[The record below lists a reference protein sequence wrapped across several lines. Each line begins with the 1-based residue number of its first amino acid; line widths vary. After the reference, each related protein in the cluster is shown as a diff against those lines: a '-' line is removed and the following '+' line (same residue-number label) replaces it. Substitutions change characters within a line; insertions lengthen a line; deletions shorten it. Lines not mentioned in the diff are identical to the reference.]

1 MPEDDKE
8 QTEFDEELNR
18 QEALNAE
25 TAEPK
30 PVPDVESEV
39 EETVLEGVL
48 PLSFNGNGV
57 ELLGILIN
65 NFLLNLLTLGIYYPW
80 AKAKQLRY
88 YYGAIRIHD
97 SDFQFHG
104 SGGEM
109 FIGLLK
115 VLGVLLVLDLVYE
128 GILAGIIEEWLLL
141 LAGLLY
147 ALTFLLLMLIASV
160 GVRRYRMSRTSWR
173 GIRFRFLGTF
183 KATGILIAR
192 GWLLTLLSLG
202 LYYPYY
208 LNRFQ
213 DYWTTKTTF
222 GNIPFSYDG
231 QGKEVFRIWLK
242 GILLTILTLGI
253 YLFWLKANLQ
263 RYFWNRTGYG
273 EARIISTLYGGKLL
287 KESLIFLLI
296 MIFTLGIGRA
306 WAVVRYK
313 KFYLGTLSLEGKINL
328 AEIKQAEAELAGATG
343 EGMADFFDV
352 EM

>member
-57 ELLGILIN
+57 ELFGILIN
-65 NFLLNLLTLGIYYPW
+65 NFLLNLVTLGIYYPW

-88 YYGAIRIHD
+88 YYGASRIHD

-104 SGGEM
+104 TGGEM

-115 VLGVLLVLDLVYE
+115 ALAVLALFDFAYE
-128 GILAGIIEEWLLL
+128 GILAVMQKDWLLGL
-141 LAGLLY
+141 TGLLY
-147 ALTFLLLMLIASV
+147 FLLFLLLIVIASV
-160 GVRRYRMSRTSWR
+160 GARRYRMSRTSWR

-183 KATGILIAR
+183 KDTVILISR

-202 LYYPYY
+202 FYYPFY

-213 DYWTTKTTF
+213 VYWTTKTTF
-222 GNIPFSYDG
+222 GNLPFSYDG
-231 QGKEVFRIWLK
+231 HGKEVFRIWLK
-242 GILLTILTLGI
+242 GMLLTLLTLGI
-253 YLFWLKANLQ
+253 YLFWLRANLQ
-263 RYFWNRTGYG
+263 RYFWNHTAYG
-273 EARIISTLYGGKLL
+273 EARINSTLYGGKWLW
-287 KESLIFLLI
+287 ESLIFLLFV
-296 MIFTLGIGRA
+296 IFTLGIGRA

-313 KFYLGTLSLEGKINL
+313 KFYLGTLSLEGKIDL
-328 AEIKQAEAELAGATG
+328 AQIKQSEAKLTGATG